1 MEPLK
6 SDGVKVLRMDVTEQ
20 ASMAAGVQA
29 VLDAEGRIDVLV
41 NNAGY
46 GYFGAVEKLP
56 VQTAALFSYI
66 DPVTAVLLSAL
77 FLHEPMTPAGIAG
90 AVLILGALMLA

>member
-1 MEPLK
+1 M
-6 SDGVKVLRMDVTEQ
+6 
-20 ASMAAGVQA
+20 
-29 VLDAEGRIDVLV
+29 
-41 NNAGY
+41 
-46 GYFGAVEKLP
+46 EKLP